1 MTVGETVDHQV
12 LVNVVKVASVVSNRV
27 DTVAEVVR
35 HATVEMRPHAG
46 SSSGSVQRDA
56 PIMDLVG
63 LTHVRVVPVQR
74 TLSPVPEIDRIP
86 LNGMIAVLKKARVQL
101 GIVPVSAHAIRSPA
115 DDK

>member
-35 HATVEMRPHAG
+35 HVTVEMQLRAA

-56 PIMDLVG
+56 PILDLVG

-86 LNGMIAVLKKARVQL
+86 VNGMIAVLRKVRARL

-115 DDK
+115 DGK